1 MLYVSPIISS
11 SGISSK
17 MIAYK
22 KHICANKMGK
32 CAYAKEKQIGVEH
45 HNSWVLPYNNV
56 HDVMD
61 WLWEQSK

>member
-1 MLYVSPIISS
+1 
-11 SGISSK
+11 

-56 HDVMD
+56 HGVMD

>member
-1 MLYVSPIISS
+1 
-11 SGISSK
+11 

-22 KHICANKMGK
+22 KHICANKMRK
-32 CAYAKEKQIGVEH
+32 CAYANEKQIGVEQ

-56 HDVMD
+56 HGVMD